1 MTRSLTAMSRR
12 RHAGFTLIELMI
24 TLAIVAIITA
34 IAYPS
39 YRHSVLKSRRS
50 DGQVALMDYAQRLE
64 RCYTEYDTYK
74 NTNCPAY
81 KSVISTTG
89 AASEE
94 GYYTVKGVFP
104 SADQFTL
111 TATAT
116 TKGGQNDDSSCKTMT
131 LDQTGA
137 KSPPACW
144 K

>member
-1 MTRSLTAMSRR
+1 MIRSLTVMSRR
-12 RHAGFTLIELMI
+12 RSAGFTLIELMI
-24 TLAIVAIITA
+24 TLVIVSIITA

-74 NTNCPAY
+74 NTNCQAY
-81 KSVISTTG
+81 KSVISAAG
-89 AASEE
+89 AASGE

-104 SADQFTL
+104 STDQFTL

-116 TKGGQNDDSSCKTMT
+116 TKGGQSDDSTCKSMT

-137 KSPPACW
+137 KTPPDCW
-144 K
+144 

>member
-1 MTRSLTAMSRR
+1 MSRR

-24 TLAIVAIITA
+24 TLVIVSIITA

-74 NTNCPAY
+74 NTNCQAY
-81 KSVISTTG
+81 QNVIGASG
-89 AASEE
+89 AASGE
-94 GYYTVKGVFP
+94 GYYTVKGVLP
-104 SADQFTL
+104 AADQFTL

-116 TKGGQNDDSSCKTMT
+116 NKGSQSDDSSCKSMT

-137 KSPPACW
+137 KTPTACW
-144 K
+144 